1 MGIRNYSD
9 PEKRNLLME
18 QKEDKKRRQ
27 YSGSRS
33 KTDRVSL
40 DVVTSWKDSQNLEP
54 AGRKQ
59 QIYDSQTPITKPPA
73 KRESLTSTILRERPL
88 FSSVRIVA
96 DDDDYKE
103 DINDGD
109 ANGAFNFR
117 GPVSQ
122 AVQSNPYQSEKKE
135 SWWFWNNKEDKEIE
149 KEKPKK
155 SASNDETCSCVS
167 CALRKI
173 VSSEYACIGCLVV
186 LFLISVI
193 VAYFIVCKS
202 VPGMVSD
209 DCKDKGVSTTLPPIT
224 DCNAADSERL
234 KRKIEMLNGNRL
246 KNEYPGLNE
255 YGKDIQSGADQAQL
269 MAPVHEHDTYIS
281 IAQLNHNIGN

>member
-1 MGIRNYSD
+1 MTREKDD

-40 DVVTSWKDSQNLEP
+40 DVVTSWKRSCESSSSEQRKRGTPYKSSSTDQRADFAQN
-54 AGRKQ
+54 R
-59 QIYDSQTPITKPPA
+59 T
-73 KRESLTSTILRERPL
+73 RSLVST
-88 FSSVRIVA
+88 VRRRRV
-96 DDDDYKE
+96 
-103 DINDGD
+103 G
-109 ANGAFNFR
+109 GF
-117 GPVSQ
+117 G
-122 AVQSNPYQSEKKE
+122 
-135 SWWFWNNKEDKEIE
+135 
-149 KEKPKK
+149 
-155 SASNDETCSCVS
+155 
-167 CALRKI
+167 LRKI

-255 YGKDIQSGADQAQL
+255 YGKDMKGYDDPMMSPNRGVA
-269 MAPVHEHDTYIS
+269 
-281 IAQLNHNIGN
+281 G